1 MPLNKCSPLLI
12 QLLTTQAVKKEYTTI
27 PGQRSP
33 LQALETFAL
42 INANL

>member
-1 MPLNKCSPLLI
+1 MPLNKCSSLSI
-12 QLLTTQAVKKEYTTI
+12 QLLTTQAVEKEYTTI
-27 PGQRSP
+27 PGQRRS